1 MSAQRTDIEI
11 ARAHTMKPIG
21 EVAAAVGLTHD
32 DLIQY
37 GEYKAKVKYDTLC
50 RLLSDTRSAAP
61 LILVSATN
69 PTPAGEGKTTCSI
82 GLTQALCKLGHKAT
96 VALREPSMGPVFGRK
111 GGAAGGGLSQVLP
124 MEDINLHFTGDLHAV
139 AAANNL
145 IAAVLDNEL
154 HFDNRLQID
163 HQQIL
168 WRRAI
173 DMNDRSL
180 RHFTFGNEKG
190 SPENIRQGGFDIT
203 AASEIMGILCL
214 SKSYTELKERIGCIL
229 LGFRK
234 NGEPVTVS
242 DLGIQGAAA
251 VLLREALLPNLVQ
264 TMEYGPALI
273 HGGPFANIAQGTN
286 SVLATRL
293 AQSFSDYVVT
303 EAGFG
308 FDLGGE
314 KFFDL
319 VGPYGGFTPSAV
331 VIVST
336 ARSLKLH
343 GGVSVANL
351 EDVNAKAVERGMVN
365 LHRHLEN
372 VRKFGAEPVVA
383 INRFPH
389 DSDDELQVIRDGCRA
404 IGVQAEVVEVHA
416 RGGEGGIALAEAV
429 VAAVD
434 QSNGGAKP
442 LYGWE
447 QSIEEKIAIVAREI
461 YGADGVDYT
470 EQGRAALALIKSNNL
485 AHLPVCI
492 AKTEKSLSDDAGK
505 LGRPH
510 GFRITVRD
518 IRIAAGAGF
527 VVPLTGTIMRMPG
540 LPKRPAATSIDIDD
554 QGNISGLA

>member
-1 MSAQRTDIEI
+1 MSKQKTDIEI
-11 ARAHTMKPIG
+11 AHAHTMKPIN
-21 EVAAAVGLTHD
+21 EVAASVGLSAD
-32 DLIQY
+32 DLIHY
-37 GEYKAKVKYDTLC
+37 GEYKAKVKYDALT
-50 RLLSDTRSAAP
+50 RLLSDAHPTAP

-111 GGAAGGGLSQVLP
+111 GGAAGGGYSQVLP
-124 MEDINLHFTGDLHAV
+124 MEDINLHFTGDIHAV

-154 HFDNRLQID
+154 HFDNRLDID
-163 HQQIL
+163 PQQIL

-180 RHFTFGNEKG
+180 R
-190 SPENIRQGGFDIT
+190 RGFDIT

-214 SKSYTELKERIGCIL
+214 SKTYNELKERIGCIL

-234 NGEPVTVS
+234 SGEPVTVA
-242 DLGIQGAAA
+242 DLGIQDAAA

-273 HGGPFANIAQGTN
+273 HGGPFANIAQGAN

-319 VGPYGGFTPSAV
+319 VGPYGGFSPSAV

-336 ARSLKLH
+336 ARSLKMH
-343 GGVSVANL
+343 GGVSVGDLQDTNV
-351 EDVNAKAVERGMVN
+351 EAVKLGMVN

-389 DSDDELQVIRDGCRA
+389 DSEGELQAIQDGCEE
-404 IGVQAEVVEVHA
+404 IGVRAEVVEVHG
-416 RGGEGGIALAEAV
+416 RGGEGGLALAEAV
-429 VAAVD
+429 ITAVEKG
-434 QSNGGAKP
+434 NGNAKP
-442 LYGWE
+442 LYDWE
-447 QSIEEKIAIVAREI
+447 QSIEEKIAIVAREV

-470 EQGRAALALIKSNNL
+470 DQGRAALALINDNNL

-492 AKTEKSLSDDAGK
+492 AKTEKSLSDDASK

-518 IRIAAGAGF
+518 IKIAAGAGF
-527 VVPLTGTIMRMPG
+527 VVPLTGAILRMPG
-540 LPKRPAATSIDIDD
+540 LPKTPAAASIHLDD